1 MKEAIQNSGSNL
13 EAITDSEYYSIIE
26 SFAEKDP
33 FLKKEISNNESPFL
47 KTSDC
52 LIYKIKFQDQD
63 AGIIIIQDRN
73 KLPGFP
79 TNEWVLVAT
88 YIDSKMRS
96 NGIYSKI
103 MNETIEMAKKSK
115 VNKISFISSLLL
127 DERILEDKKKQLKE
141 FYNHLG
147 FTEDNDYYE
156 LNIGK

>member
-1 MKEAIQNSGSNL
+1 MTEVIPNYGPSL
-13 EAITDSEYYSIIE
+13 EAITDSEYYLIIKN
-26 SFAEKDP
+26 FAEKDP
-33 FLKKEISNNESPFL
+33 FLKTRN
-47 KTSDC
+47 C
-52 LIYKIKFQDQD
+52 LIYKIKFQGQD
-63 AGIIIIQDRN
+63 IGTRIIQDRN
-73 KLPGFP
+73 NLPGFP
-79 TNEWVLVAT
+79 ANEWVLVAT